1 MSDELLTLDDITAIT
16 KLSRY
21 HVRDVVV
28 KSPGFP
34 PPAPGTGTRKP
45 RWSAPAVRKFFF
57 GKSVQKA
64 NTGHVSQ

>member
-1 MSDELLTLDDITAIT
+1 MNLLTLDDITKMT

-28 KSPGFP
+28 KKPGFP

-45 RWSAPAVRKFFF
+45 RWNSAAVRKFFA
-57 GKSVQKA
+57 GESAQNA
-64 NTGHVSQ
+64 HTER

>member
-1 MSDELLTLDDITAIT
+1 MNLLTIDDITAIT

-34 PPAPGTGTRKP
+34 PPAPGTGPRKP
-45 RWSAPAVRKFFF
+45 RWPEHAVRKFFA
-57 GKSVQKA
+57 GKSAQKA
-64 NTGHVSQ
+64 NSSHSS